1 VTFPSPYSVQL
12 VDDAARDLDELYAQR
27 IVQGSSEQA
36 ERLLDGVEDALR
48 GLSET
53 PGRGVTPPELL
64 PLGTVDYQEVR
75 FDSYR
80 VVYRVTGTDVF
91 VLLITD
97 GRRDLQ
103 TLLQRRLF
111 EA

>member
-1 VTFPSPYSVQL
+1 VTLPSPYSVQL
-12 VDDAARDLDELYAQR
+12 IDDAARDLDELYAQR
-27 IVQGSSEQA
+27 IVQGSSRQA

-48 GLSET
+48 GLYET

-64 PLGTVDYQEVR
+64 ALGTVDYQEVR

-80 VVYRVTGTDVF
+80 VVYRVAGTDVF
-91 VLLITD
+91 VLLISD
-97 GRRDLQ
+97 GRRDLE